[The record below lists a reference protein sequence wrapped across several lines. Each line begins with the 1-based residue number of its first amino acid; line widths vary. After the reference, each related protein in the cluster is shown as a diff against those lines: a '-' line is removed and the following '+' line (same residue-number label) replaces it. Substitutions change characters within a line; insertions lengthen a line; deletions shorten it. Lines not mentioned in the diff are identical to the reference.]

1 MARSG
6 GTLQVRTEAERL
18 VAEQA
23 VLLHRQVVEAMN
35 AAPHGRGLEVTEAA
49 VMQGGMAFL
58 QRLLQQSLSAQPEA
72 QKGGSA
78 HEPARAAGKPRS
90 KGTRRRR

>member
-6 GTLQVRTEAERL
+6 GTLQVRSEAERL

-23 VLLHRQVVEAMN
+23 VLLHRQVLEAMN
-35 AAPHGRGLEVTEAA
+35 AAPHGCGLEVTEAA

-58 QRLLQQSLSAQPEA
+58 QRLLQHSLSAQPEA

-78 HEPARAAGKPRS
+78 RGPARAARRPRS

>member
-1 MARSG
+1 MSRANW
-6 GTLQVRTEAERL
+6 TAAERL

-23 VLLHRQVVEAMN
+23 VALHREVTAAMQ
-35 AAPHGRGLEVTEAA
+35 AAPWGHGLAMTEAA
-49 VMQGGMAFL
+49 VMQGGTEFL
-58 QRLLQQSLSAQPEA
+58 RNLLQQTLSAQPEA

-78 HEPARAAGKPRS
+78 PGPADAGKPRAS